1 MEDFYAKLLE
11 TAQVKRGDIID
22 VASDLLDMMLLF
34 RERHEKFDAD
44 LLLDALKKA
53 VGEEGTVLIRTFN
66 WSFCHGVPF
75 HYKTTPSQ
83 VGMLGNIALKRP
95 DFKRT
100 KHALYSWC
108 VWGKEQ
114 EPLTEMDPPDSFG
127 DGSIF
132 AFLEEHN
139 ADMLRIGNS
148 NSPALTSVHR
158 SEQRAN
164 IPERFI
170 KYFTGRYTGSDGI
183 CREKTYSMFVK
194 DLNYDIR
201 VRFDDDIALVNTF
214 LERKGV
220 VISQYQYQGIVI
232 DKIDLRSLGE
242 VAYQDFLTGKWGD
255 WMECSRKDSA
265 G

>member
-22 VASDLLDMMLLF
+22 VASDLLGMMLLF
-34 RERHEKFDAD
+34 RERHETFDPD

-66 WSFCHGVPF
+66 WSFCQGVPF

-83 VGMLGNIALKRP
+83 VGLLGNIALKRP

-114 EPLTEMDPPDSFG
+114 ETLAEMDPPDSFG
-127 DGSIF
+127 DDSIF
-132 AFLEEHN
+132 AFLEDHN
-139 ADMLRIGNS
+139 ADLLRIGDIETS
-148 NSPALTSVHR
+148 ALTSVHR

-170 KYFTGRYTGSDGI
+170 KHFTGLYTGSDGI
-183 CREKTYSMFVK
+183 CREKTYSMFVR

-201 VRFDDDIALVNTF
+201 PRNDGRNDIGNIGLQ
-214 LERKGV
+214 RKGV

-265 G
+265 R